1 MSTSPVNA
9 SPISPEEVAGGAGSN
24 KAGPKGH
31 NRRLSKSPSRG
42 LSGKYP
48 ASFPSGRTLS
58 TPIIPDV
65 LSDENI
71 EMLGSHIV
79 HQVQNALQDQ
89 GRDLDLDQDE
99 DHDHVMRLSYNRD
112 GATNSSGKL
121 PRRATVTAAMG
132 ESEAVPSDSKAKA
145 PAKDLWL
152 QVGAEG
158 GESSKRRAASSLSN
172 TRPSGKGIST
182 TTTAAS
188 IASSGSSS
196 TLQTKVLESVVED
209 CLMNFRAG
217 IRNDIQNMHLELLRQ
232 FQIQKM
238 EMEGML
244 KRYTDTKELREEVER
259 LKEEN
264 ERLRMNY

>member
-1 MSTSPVNA
+1 M
-9 SPISPEEVAGGAGSN
+9 
-24 KAGPKGH
+24 
-31 NRRLSKSPSRG
+31 
-42 LSGKYP
+42 
-48 ASFPSGRTLS
+48 
-58 TPIIPDV
+58 
-65 LSDENI
+65 
-71 EMLGSHIV
+71 EMLGNHIV

-99 DHDHVMRLSYNRD
+99 DQDHAMRLSNRD
-112 GATNSSGKL
+112 GAANSSGKL
-121 PRRATVTAAMG
+121 PRRATVTATMG
-132 ESEAVPSDSKAKA
+132 ELDAVPSDSKTKA

-158 GESSKRRAASSLSN
+158 GESSRRRAASSLSN
-172 TRPSGKGIST
+172 TRPSGTGIGT
-182 TTTAAS
+182 TTTATAS

-196 TLQTKVLESVVED
+196 TLQTKILESVVED

-238 EMEGML
+238 EIEGML